1 MSIPRRSERKT
12 KGIPPERYEDAP
24 DNLKQATES
33 RKSTHPSCTHDKSIS
48 RVESKITKSSNSRRK
63 LLEIEIEEARK
74 LAEIERRKAEIDA
87 EMIIKEAQL
96 RREIIQEGSSEKS
109 TISGAESIFDL
120 REITFQEK
128 VDNWKTEETDNY
140 VPPTTNNFIT
150 MTSDNFN
157 QICETFK
164 INADEVNYNERTRS
178 VKSKLPFFDG
188 NPEDWPIFHS
198 QFEHSTKI
206 SNICEEENIIR
217 LQRCL
222 EGLKQRCGID
232 GCQKFHNNIL
242 HNLDYKKRDEPQVE
256 NTPDIVLD
264 QDDHI
269 ERINFFQ
276 EESPTILLR
285 IIPVKLRGRKKE
297 ISTFALLDEAA
308 TTTMIDSR
316 IVQEIGLDGPLERL
330 CYQWLNNVTKSEEN
344 SRKVSLEISGIEE
357 NSKKY
362 RIKDVRTVNGLSLPK
377 QTLDVKK
384 MSESY
389 PYIKETPVC
398 SFFDAQPTILI
409 GQDQCALTIAR
420 QIFQSFWNAPFVSKT
435 LLGWVVHD
443 NGPLVYLFGMT
454 NPSSLLT
461 KFRLIVEEYDFSV
474 TNSKGSQNVVA
485 DAVSRVLIEADEL
498 KIMNEK
504 VSDNIYV
511 MIRAETKKR
520 NNNGD
525 GNISA
530 NTTGLITQE

>member
-96 RREIIQEGSSEKS
+96 RREIIQEGSSKKS
-109 TISGAESIFDL
+109 TISGAE
-120 REITFQEK
+120 
-128 VDNWKTEETDNY
+128 N
-140 VPPTTNNFIT
+140 
-150 MTSDNFN
+150 
-157 QICETFK
+157 
-164 INADEVNYNERTRS
+164 
-178 VKSKLPFFDG
+178 
-188 NPEDWPIFHS
+188 
-198 QFEHSTKI
+198 
-206 SNICEEENIIR
+206 
-217 LQRCL
+217 
-222 EGLKQRCGID
+222 
-232 GCQKFHNNIL
+232 
-242 HNLDYKKRDEPQVE
+242 
-256 NTPDIVLD
+256 

-297 ISTFALLDEAA
+297 ISTFALLEAA

-316 IVQEIGLDGPLERL
+316 IAQEIGLDGPLEPL
-330 CYQWLNNVTKSEEN
+330 CYQWLNNVSKSEEN

-389 PYIKETPVC
+389 PYIKETPANLSEFLEC
-398 SFFDAQPTILI
+398 TI
-409 GQDQCALTIAR
+409 CFENTIR
-420 QIFQSFWNAPFVSKT
+420 
-435 LLGWVVHD
+435 LGSTW
-443 NGPLVYLFGMT
+443 
-454 NPSSLLT
+454 
-461 KFRLIVEEYDFSV
+461 
-474 TNSKGSQNVVA
+474 
-485 DAVSRVLIEADEL
+485 
-498 KIMNEK
+498 
-504 VSDNIYV
+504 
-511 MIRAETKKR
+511 
-520 NNNGD
+520 
-525 GNISA
+525 
-530 NTTGLITQE
+530 

>member
-96 RREIIQEGSSEKS
+96 RRKIIQEGSSKKS

-120 REITFQEK
+120 REMTFQEK
-128 VDNWKTEETDNY
+128 VDNWKTEESDNY
-140 VPPTTNNFIT
+140 VPPMTNNFIT

-164 INADEVNYNERTRS
+164 INSDKVSYNERTRS
-178 VKSKLPFFDG
+178 VKSKLTFFDG

-198 QFEHSTKI
+198 QFEYSTKI
-206 SNICEEENIIR
+206 FNILTTMELFNNTGHMKTHDQEIVMKLPPFLRLKWVEESLVEENVTLKIFSAWMRKIAIAASSCADINTHNFHKKR
-217 LQRCL
+217 VYENDKYQTKRNANIFSTKKFDKCPCCQKSHLLTDCQKFRKMGIDEKWKEVTSNKLSFYCL
-222 EGLKQRCGID
+222 KPAHNIYSCRLKQRCDID

-285 IIPVKLRGRKKE
+285 IIPVKLKGRKKE

-316 IVQEIGLDGPLERL
+316 IAQEISDLKTNEPIKKSSRLYTLTPFLDGKGILRIGASHEQAIDGERFAVQSSESEEALER
-330 CYQWLNNVTKSEEN
+330 
-344 SRKVSLEISGIEE
+344 GPG
-357 NSKKY
+357 KK
-362 RIKDVRTVNGLSLPK
+362 N
-377 QTLDVKK
+377 
-384 MSESY
+384 
-389 PYIKETPVC
+389 
-398 SFFDAQPTILI
+398 
-409 GQDQCALTIAR
+409 
-420 QIFQSFWNAPFVSKT
+420 
-435 LLGWVVHD
+435 
-443 NGPLVYLFGMT
+443 
-454 NPSSLLT
+454 
-461 KFRLIVEEYDFSV
+461 
-474 TNSKGSQNVVA
+474 
-485 DAVSRVLIEADEL
+485 
-498 KIMNEK
+498 
-504 VSDNIYV
+504 
-511 MIRAETKKR
+511 
-520 NNNGD
+520 
-525 GNISA
+525 
-530 NTTGLITQE
+530 

>member
-33 RKSTHPSCTHDKSIS
+33 RKSTHPSCTHDKSIL

-96 RREIIQEGSSEKS
+96 RRKIIQEGSSKKS

-120 REITFQEK
+120 REMTFQEK
-128 VDNWKTEETDNY
+128 VDNWKTEESDNY
-140 VPPTTNNFIT
+140 VPPMTNNFIT

-164 INADEVNYNERTRS
+164 INSD
-178 VKSKLPFFDG
+178 
-188 NPEDWPIFHS
+188 
-198 QFEHSTKI
+198 KI
-206 SNICEEENIIR
+206 EA
-217 LQRCL
+217 
-222 EGLKQRCGID
+222 KVGID

-242 HNLDYKKRDEPQVE
+242 HNLDYKTDEPQVE

-316 IVQEIGLDGPLERL
+316 IAQEISDLKTNKPIKKSSRLYTLTPFLDGKGILRIGVGSSPASLIK
-330 CYQWLNNVTKSEEN
+330 LN
-344 SRKVSLEISGIEE
+344 ISGNIPCFHS
-357 NSKKY
+357 N
-362 RIKDVRTVNGLSLPK
+362 PK
-377 QTLDVKK
+377 
-384 MSESY
+384 
-389 PYIKETPVC
+389 
-398 SFFDAQPTILI
+398 AH
-409 GQDQCALTIAR
+409 
-420 QIFQSFWNAPFVSKT
+420 
-435 LLGWVVHD
+435 LLREDKLGR
-443 NGPLVYLFGMT
+443 G
-454 NPSSLLT
+454 
-461 KFRLIVEEYDFSV
+461 
-474 TNSKGSQNVVA
+474 
-485 DAVSRVLIEADEL
+485 
-498 KIMNEK
+498 
-504 VSDNIYV
+504 
-511 MIRAETKKR
+511 
-520 NNNGD
+520 
-525 GNISA
+525 
-530 NTTGLITQE
+530 